1 MSEVVFNLYK
11 KQKHFNLYS
20 NKSSVCIKILDK
32 TFIFRF
38 FIFYTIFL
46 LINSTKIFMFNNEF
60 IDLNITVCDYIYIS
74 KLLSYKIF
82 FLSFRIFLYL
92 MKF

>member
-1 MSEVVFNLYK
+1 MSEIVFNLYK

-20 NKSSVCIKILDK
+20 NKRNVCLKILDK

-38 FIFYTIFL
+38 FIFYIIFL
-46 LINSTKIFMFNNEF
+46 LINSTKNFMLNTDFVE
-60 IDLNITVCDYIYIS
+60 LNITVFDYIYIS

-82 FLSFRIFLYL
+82 FF
-92 MKF
+92 